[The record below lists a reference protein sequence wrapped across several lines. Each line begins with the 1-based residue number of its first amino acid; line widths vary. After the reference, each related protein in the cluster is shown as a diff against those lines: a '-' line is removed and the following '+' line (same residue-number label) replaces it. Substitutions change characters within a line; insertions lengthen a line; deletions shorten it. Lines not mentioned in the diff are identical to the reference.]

1 MILGEVVAR
10 VWTDR
15 QLDGLHGQRM
25 VQIRDRDN
33 QSSLVAVDLIGVSV
47 GNRVLIST
55 DEGAHDVMRGPTDAV
70 VIALVAGV
78 DEEDAQVAGATSEGA
93 RT

>member
-1 MILGEVVAR
+1 MLLGDVVAR

-25 VQIRDRDN
+25 VQVRDRDN
-33 QSSLVAVDLIGVSV
+33 DSSLVAIDLIGVSV
-47 GNRVLIST
+47 GNRVLIAT
-55 DEGAHDVMRGPTDAV
+55 DEAAQAVCRGPVDAV

-78 DEEDAQVAGATSEGA
+78 DQENAQLPSTQTQGVDG
-93 RT
+93 